1 MKEWTGLSTAAPLA
15 RGSEYRPCG
24 HPGRPRGSGFSG
36 LRERVS
42 GSLAPGCRRR
52 RAVSAREARQ
62 ASANRSRAARC
73 SPRSPAPTPPS
84 TPGPR
89 SLSGDAQPALPQ
101 SPGDPRAA
109 TPQKTSRSRGGRC
122 KGRTKVA
129 RPPPHR
135 TPQRDAGAGARRLRP
150 APGPR
155 LGPTGL
161 RCQLHAGTV
170 LGPRAHRGQSEAFTA
185 RRAHQRV
192 SQRRRP
198 CSSMKQGV
206 NAGRGR

>member
-1 MKEWTGLSTAAPLA
+1 MKEWTGLSTATPLA
-15 RGSEYRPCG
+15 RGSEHRPCG

-42 GSLAPGCRRR
+42 GSLAPSCRRR
-52 RAVSAREARQ
+52 RAVSARGARQ

-73 SPRSPAPTPPS
+73 SPRSPPPTPPS

-129 RPPPHR
+129 RPSPPTAHR
-135 TPQRDAGAGARRLRP
+135 SGTPALEPAAP
-150 APGPR
+150 APHPGLASVPQGFAVNCR
-155 LGPTGL
+155 QAPSWGREHTGDKARPSL
-161 RCQLHAGTV
+161 PGAPVSVSVSDG
-170 LGPRAHRGQSEAFTA
+170 GRAQ
-185 RRAHQRV
+185 V
-192 SQRRRP
+192 
-198 CSSMKQGV
+198 
-206 NAGRGR
+206 